1 MNNKTFNL
9 EDINDAFWRKV
20 ILITVIHSSG
30 LGGAGSIWLVTD
42 DKKEFV
48 IFFDAF
54 PYSEYKLEEFSPLF
68 KKSDT
73 MVDLRY
79 PYLAEENGWVYFR
92 NSHLTTVGGHAL
104 IRGDFYDAY
113 IKAYESEDCREA
125 LGFSILHPPSVMG
138 YALGLGGEPERFTEK
153 IAYYKKLEEERQ
165 FKAYEEYRE
174 SIKLAKEHFD
184 WKPLYAN
191 NDDGNTKFGEY
202 ALLFK
207 EQFGKVEGY
216 CFSIIYQREEISP
229 LHYYGFNSRVER
241 YNLFEK
247 RLYDVQGPL
256 TLATPESRED
266 GFKDLFEI
274 SKTFEAQNTLCNSF
288 VNEQGEFIRSFSTM
302 EEAKEYAIDIAN
314 IRNYIDKEN
323 IITDLDN
330 QERIYR
336 NWLRKYEGIL
346 AFRQYYKEMLEV
358 VCNYVYPS
366 ESMGGGGHISAA
378 IQEKLHLDESL
389 VNEMWKYIPM
399 VLSTRTQEK
408 ARKIVE
414 ECKAFLNK
422 KGGND
427 EKK

>member
-1 MNNKTFNL
+1 MKGKTFELDELNQ
-9 EDINDAFWRKV
+9 DFWNKV
-20 ILITVIHSSG
+20 ILITVVHSSG
-30 LGGAGSIWLVTD
+30 LGGVGSIWLVTD
-42 DKKEFV
+42 EKKEFV
-48 IFFDAF
+48 ISFDAF

-79 PYLAEENGWVYFR
+79 PYLVEENGWVYFR
-92 NSHLTTVGGHAL
+92 NSHLATVGGHAL
-104 IRGDFYDAY
+104 IRDDFYDAY

-153 IAYYKKLEEERQ
+153 IAYHKRLEEERQ
-165 FKAYEEYRE
+165 FKAYDEYRE
-174 SIKLAKEHFD
+174 SIKLTKENFN

-191 NDDGNTKFGEY
+191 NCSGNLQFGEY

-207 EQFGKVEGY
+207 EVDNKVVGQR
-216 CFSIIYQREEISP
+216 FSIVYQREEISP
-229 LHYYGFNSRVER
+229 LHYQGMNSRIER
-241 YNLFEK
+241 YNLFED
-247 RLYDVQGPL
+247 RLDDVEGPL
-256 TLATPESRED
+256 HFPDADKDRTES
-266 GFKDLFEI
+266 LFEI
-274 SKTFEAQNTLCNSF
+274 AETYDIQNTISNDYANYF
-288 VNEQGEFIRSFSTM
+288 GEFVRSFGSL
-302 EEAKEYAIDIAN
+302 EEAKQYAVDIAN
-314 IRNYIDKEN
+314 IRHYADTEN
-323 IITDLDN
+323 LITDPDN

-346 AFRQYYKEMLEV
+346 AFRKHYKEMLEV

-378 IQEKLHLDESL
+378 IQEKPLLDESL

-408 ARKIVE
+408 AQKIVE
-414 ECKAFLNK
+414 ECTAFLNK
-422 KGGND
+422 KGAKD